1 MKKFLFVIWWCLAS
15 APLLAQDKPLPAELL
30 VKAGVSR
37 TDAVVIDT
45 ELRTIQQYTAK
56 VKDSTATY
64 EELQIVRKSYQ
75 TIYDLLLEKKIKPA
89 TLFVAYPDSKE
100 TIAHGRTAKGRA
112 EYLEANDTGIK
123 FRKSANQLDEEL
135 RKANFGKANTPTDAM
150 LTAFGKRLAVLL
162 KNRPQNESFL
172 LDSQIIVGQLAAVSL
187 ALRTKTDYVID
198 QQFGAAIKRLRRTD
212 LHHDEEFAQHVGYK
226 EIFERLIAAGEVF
239 AGLQ

>member
-1 MKKFLFVIWWCLAS
+1 MKKLLLVVLCYWLA
-15 APLLAQDKPLPAELL
+15 APLLAQEKPLPAELL

-37 TDAVVIDT
+37 PDAVVIDT
-45 ELRTIQQYTAK
+45 ELRTIQQYAAK

-89 TLFVAYPDSKE
+89 TVFVAYPDSKE
-100 TIAHGRTAKGRA
+100 TIGHGRTAKGRA
-112 EYLEANDTGIK
+112 EYLEANDWTIK
-123 FRKSANQLDEEL
+123 FRKSASLLDEEL

-150 LTAFGKRLAVLL
+150 LTAFGKRLTVLL

-172 LDSQIIVGQLAAVSL
+172 LDSQIIVNQLAAVSL
-187 ALRTKTDYVID
+187 ALRTKTEHVTD
-198 QQFGAAIKRLRRTD
+198 QQFASAIKRLRRTD